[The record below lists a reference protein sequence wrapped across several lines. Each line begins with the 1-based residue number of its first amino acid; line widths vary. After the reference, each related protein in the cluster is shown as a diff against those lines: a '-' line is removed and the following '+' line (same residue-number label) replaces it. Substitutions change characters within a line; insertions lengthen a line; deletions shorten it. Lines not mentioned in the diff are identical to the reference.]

1 MPILFHEKTGKTGKY
16 SKSAIFVW
24 YENGRPRLLGAQST
38 NTERALIFSN
48 HRLGKFQELIA
59 VQTGVSAA
67 QQKLYFKYE
76 EFKPNTMAPA
86 KEYPKTS
93 VCIPQG
99 SVESI
104 T

>member
-1 MPILFHEKTGKTGKY
+1 M
-16 SKSAIFVW
+16 W